1 MSHEIMRYATIDLDG
16 YLYVHTIEDYSDDD
30 IVCGYVFSYPIMH
43 VSHAGNDAHRR
54 ELVDTFVTGDTS
66 EDVTFTTEES
76 FNRYIDAVGE
86 QHVNNRLYIIG
97 KDISTVGELVYTLLI
112 RSLDSSPPAKIDK
125 QAYYRRVVRIE
136 HPKPDEMYTTVQ
148 LETLTQEPDEHIRL
162 TIDEVGYILQGD
174 SQFEMQSNIGVL
186 YTPHIIKG
194 TLAGVYGYR

>member
-86 QHVNNRLYIIG
+86 QHVNNRFYIIG
-97 KDISTVGELVYTLLI
+97 KDISTVGELVYALLI

-125 QAYYRRVVRIE
+125 QAYYEDI
-136 HPKPDEMYTTVQ
+136 
-148 LETLTQEPDEHIRL
+148 
-162 TIDEVGYILQGD
+162 
-174 SQFEMQSNIGVL
+174 
-186 YTPHIIKG
+186 
-194 TLAGVYGYR
+194 YRAVKRKDRELFRSLFLKKSVIN